1 MKHLSLTGIDRQ
13 SDNEYLLDDWCLRH
27 DEIYSNSVDRKKIVG
42 QFSYENDF
50 HTTASKFTSQAF
62 YSILP
67 KLTEQLNKKCEKK
80 LPVIFWEILVG
91 AWLRQYLDILYQRR
105 EQLKSFSIK
114 NYSVRLIEEADE
126 EIPFTSDDFSVM
138 LMQDKLNH
146 QLMGQII
153 VEEALCTYSNLKMQ
167 KICNHPDRIGRPKRN
182 PWVLKI
188 ASFISYHITKNARS
202 VISNSYIS
210 KQLVLKGTI
219 KKLWV
224 PLIYAPRFKKTN
236 RQVDRGA
243 RQNYFSVD
251 KYKFD
256 NKFEKVA
263 FKLLARNLPTIFF
276 EELSDLIENAHKT
289 YPKKMTKFITA
300 NPNSL
305 GELAK
310 AWIAF
315 AKIYNQC
322 HYFVL
327 QHGSNYGQ
335 SEVNTD
341 EETEL
346 SVCDHYLTSGWLNT
360 KLEDKYNVSVTPA
373 PSAAGLS
380 GIENYLLKKTTTPKT
395 TSSILVLAS
404 FPRYYYTGWSAP
416 QASSFRGYL
425 DDLILINNM
434 LLEDVKREMLCRDYH
449 YDYGWRDRQML
460 QANGYKFSR
469 EKKRKP
475 LTRLMKKSGINIF
488 SYNSTAF
495 LESMANN
502 YITCA
507 FWREEAWAWRIE
519 ARTYLLKLKEAGIYH
534 DTPESL
540 ANFLNTFRT
549 KEQLYNWWNLD
560 KTKNARLLFCKEFAN
575 TEGDELD
582 VWQKILGSV

>member
-13 SDNEYLLDDWCLRH
+13 TENDDLLDDWCLSH
-27 DEIYSNSVDRKKIVG
+27 DEIHSDSIDRKKIVG
-42 QFSYENDF
+42 QFTYEKDF

-67 KLTEQLNKKCEKK
+67 KLSEQLNQKCAKRF
-80 LPVIFWEILVG
+80 PDTFWEILVG
-91 AWLRQYLDILYQRR
+91 AWLRQYLDVLYQRF
-105 EQLKSFSIK
+105 EQLKTSPIE
-114 NYSVRLIEEADE
+114 NYSVMLILECDE
-126 EIPFTSDDFSVM
+126 EIASTSDNFSVM

-153 VEEALCTYSNLKMQ
+153 VEEGLCTYSYLKTINTLNNSE
-167 KICNHPDRIGRPKRN
+167 KIGRRKRN

-188 ASFISYHITKNARS
+188 ASLISVIITKNAGS
-202 VISNSYIS
+202 IICNSYMS
-210 KQLVLKGTI
+210 KQIVFKGII
-219 KKLWV
+219 KKLWT
-224 PLIYAPRFKKTN
+224 PLIYPPKFGKNHREI
-236 RQVDRGA
+236 DRSA
-243 RQNYFSVD
+243 RWSYFSPD
-251 KYKFD
+251 KKEFSND
-256 NKFEKVA
+256 FEKLA
-263 FKLLARNLPTIFF
+263 FKLIARNIPTIFF
-276 EELSDLIENAHKT
+276 EDLSDLIEGAQKT

-305 GELAK
+305 GELVK
-310 AWIAF
+310 AWVGL
-315 AKIYNQC
+315 AKIHNNCQYI
-322 HYFVL
+322 VL

-341 EETEL
+341 EEVEL
-346 SVCDHYLTSGWLNT
+346 SVCDNFLTSGWAS
-360 KLEDKYNVSVTPA
+360 KKFDDKYNVSVTPA

-380 GIENYLLKKTTTPKT
+380 GIGNYLLKKTAMPKT
-395 TSSILVLAS
+395 TASILVLAS

-425 DDLILINNM
+425 DDLVLLNSM
-434 LLEDVKREMLCRDYH
+434 LLDDVKRKMLCRDYH
-449 YDYGWRDRQML
+449 YDYGWRDKQML
-460 QANGYKFSR
+460 QSHGYKFPR
-469 EKKRKP
+469 GKKREP

-519 ARTYLLKLKEAGIYH
+519 ARPYLLQLKEAGVYH

-540 ANFLNTFRT
+540 ANFLNNFRT
-549 KEQLYNWWNLD
+549 TEQLYNWWNLD
-560 KTKNARLLFCKEFAN
+560 KTKNARLSFCKEFAN

-582 VWQKILGSV
+582 VCQKIMGNG

>member
-13 SDNEYLLDDWCLRH
+13 TENDDLLDDWCLSH
-27 DEIYSNSVDRKKIVG
+27 DEIHSDSVDRKKIVG
-42 QFSYENDF
+42 QFTYAKNF

-67 KLTEQLNKKCEKK
+67 KLSEQLNQKCAKKFSDT
-80 LPVIFWEILVG
+80 FWEILVG

-153 VEEALCTYSNLKMQ
+153 VEEALCTYSNLKTL
-167 KICNHPDRIGRPKRN
+167 KILNNSERIGRPKRN
-182 PWVLKI
+182 PWLLKI
-188 ASFISYHITKNARS
+188 ASFISVHMTKSARS
-202 VISNSYIS
+202 IISNSYMS
-210 KQLVLKGTI
+210 KQLIFKGTI

-224 PLIYAPRFKKTN
+224 PLIYAPRFKKIN

-243 RQNYFSVD
+243 RRNYFSAD

-256 NKFEKVA
+256 SNFEKVA

-276 EELSDLIENAHKT
+276 EELGDLIENAQKT
-289 YPKKMTKFITA
+289 YPKKMAKFITA

-305 GELAK
+305 GELVK
-310 AWIAF
+310 AWVGL
-315 AKIYNQC
+315 AKIHNNCQYI
-322 HYFVL
+322 VL

-335 SEVNTD
+335 SEVTTD
-341 EETEL
+341 EEVEL
-346 SVCDHYLTSGWLNT
+346 SVCDHYLTSGWAS
-360 KLEDKYNVSVTPA
+360 KKFDDKYNVSVTPA

-380 GIENYLLKKTTTPKT
+380 GIGNYLLKKTAMPKT
-395 TSSILVLAS
+395 TASILVLAS

-425 DDLILINNM
+425 DDLVLINSM
-434 LLEDVKREMLCRDYH
+434 LLEDVKREMFCRDYH
-449 YDYGWRDRQML
+449 YDYGWRDREML
-460 QANGYKFSR
+460 QAHGYKFPR
-469 EKKRKP
+469 GKKREP

-495 LESMANN
+495 LESMANK

-519 ARTYLLKLKEAGIYH
+519 ARTYLLQLKEAGIYH

-540 ANFLNTFRT
+540 AIFLNTFRT

-560 KTKNARLLFCKEFAN
+560 KTKDARLSFCKEFAN

-582 VWQKILGSV
+582 VWQKIMGSV